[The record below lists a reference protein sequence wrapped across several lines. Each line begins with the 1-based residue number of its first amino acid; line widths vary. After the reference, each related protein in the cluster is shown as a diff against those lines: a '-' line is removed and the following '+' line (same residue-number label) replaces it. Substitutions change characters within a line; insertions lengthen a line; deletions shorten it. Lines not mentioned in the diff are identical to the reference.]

1 MEAWAMQEK
10 NRVMDQTLAQQVSQ
24 QLRTRGLQIGTH
36 ISIMVQ
42 DGAVMLSGEIDA
54 EKQRHTAVQ
63 AARSIHGV
71 RTVVDRL
78 HMKS

>member
-1 MEAWAMQEK
+1 MQGK
-10 NRVMDQTLAQQVSQ
+10 DRVMDQSIAQRVSQ
-24 QLRTRGLQIGTH
+24 QLRQRGFQMGTH

-42 DGAVMLSGEIDA
+42 EGAVMLSGEIDE

-63 AARSIHGV
+63 AARSIQGV

-78 HMKS
+78 HVKS